1 MLMSVEVYL
10 KNIFFCI
17 LNIFYDKILPSLI
30 VTPVPAMLNGR
41 GLRTG
46 VVLRFTPELVV
57 DVDMALPGREA
68 DKLFG
73 VISPDRRPRS

>member
-1 MLMSVEVYL
+1 
-10 KNIFFCI
+10 
-17 LNIFYDKILPSLI
+17 
-30 VTPVPAMLNGR
+30 
-41 GLRTG
+41 
-46 VVLRFTPELVV
+46 LVV

>member
-1 MLMSVEVYL
+1 ML
-10 KNIFFCI
+10 I
-17 LNIFYDKILPSLI
+17 
-30 VTPVPAMLNGR
+30 GR

-46 VVLRFTPELVV
+46 VVLRFTMPELVV

-73 VISPDRRPRS
+73 VISPDRRPKINFKK

>member
-1 MLMSVEVYL
+1 MLS
-10 KNIFFCI
+10 
-17 LNIFYDKILPSLI
+17 
-30 VTPVPAMLNGR
+30 GR

-46 VVLRFTPELVV
+46 AALLFTPMPELVV

-73 VISPDRRPRS
+73 VISPDRRPRGRNYRLAGENFKLLKIMLV